1 LKGGG
6 YEMATIYTLKLSAA
20 DVFQIID
27 ALNSRAD
34 AYQQTACYLS
44 DGCEV
49 TENNMLEE
57 CSDSFEAQ
65 EIASHFQ
72 DIIKTIE
79 KQM

>member
-1 LKGGG
+1 
-6 YEMATIYTLKLSAA
+6 MATIYTLKLSAT

-44 DGCEV
+44 GDCEV
-49 TENNMLEE
+49 NENIMIEE
-57 CSDSFEAQ
+57 CNGPLEAQ
-65 EIASHFQ
+65 EIARHFQ